1 MLFQC
6 WSSAKGGE
14 PSLKQHWQLAYRNEN
29 ETSNKTRAKRY
40 SHINHVDDMTKD
52 HGLWYDYITCTYKL
66 FSQKVVSQEKRL
78 DNK

>member
-6 WSSAKGGE
+6 WSSAKGSE
-14 PSLKQHWQLAYRNEN
+14 PSLKQHWQLAYRNEK

-52 HGLWYDYITCTYKL
+52 HGL
-66 FSQKVVSQEKRL
+66 
-78 DNK
+78 